1 MLTQYKDKVP
11 SQEDDNGYALAHAQF
26 EDSFRSFAEK
36 QLVKI
41 NTFYLGK
48 FKKKRRHSKPKY
60 SNYCSTPQQKKS
72 TKLEGK

>member
-11 SQEDDNGYALAHAQF
+11 SQEDNNGYALAHAQF

-48 FKKKRRHSKPKY
+48 FKEQKDIQRCQNIKT
-60 SNYCSTPQQKKS
+60 CVLLQQKKL